1 MMKQMTLA
9 TGTGFELHARPTRKA
24 EFLAKMEALM
34 PWSEFCALID
44 PHYPKAGNGRPPVG
58 LERMLRMYW
67 IANWFNLADE
77 ACEDALYDVV
87 VFREFCGFDLG
98 RERIPD
104 ATTLLKFR
112 HLLEEHEI
120 GNAMFARVGAL
131 LQANGVKVSGGT
143 IVDAT
148 LIAAPPSTKNEERA
162 RDPEMHQ
169 TKKGKQ
175 WYFGM
180 KIHIGADS
188 KTGLIHSAS
197 VTAANVHDSHE
208 VPNLLHGNETR
219 LYGDSAYRGKA
230 QRERLKGIAPQARDF
245 TNKRAYRNVPL
256 TDADKETNR
265 RKSSIRAK
273 VEHPF
278 LILKRLWGFAK
289 VRYRGLAKNAN
300 RAFAMLAAINILK
313 HGRPLTGEVRPA

>member
-1 MMKQMTLA
+1 
-9 TGTGFELHARPTRKA
+9 
-24 EFLAKMEALM
+24 
-34 PWSEFCALID
+34 
-44 PHYPKAGNGRPPVG
+44 
-58 LERMLRMYW
+58 
-67 IANWFNLADE
+67 
-77 ACEDALYDVV
+77 
-87 VFREFCGFDLG
+87 
-98 RERIPD
+98 
-104 ATTLLKFR
+104 
-112 HLLEEHEI
+112 
-120 GNAMFARVGAL
+120 
-131 LQANGVKVSGGT
+131 
-143 IVDAT
+143 
-148 LIAAPPSTKNEERA
+148 
-162 RDPEMHQ
+162 MHQ

-180 KIHIGADS
+180 KIHVGVDS

-230 QRERLKGIAPQARDF
+230 QRERLKGIAPQAKDF
-245 TNKRAYRNVPL
+245 TNKRAYRNAPL

-278 LILKRLWGFAK
+278 LILKRFWGFAK

>member
-1 MMKQMTLA
+1 MKQMTLA

-24 EFLAKMEALM
+24 GFLAKMNTLM
-34 PWSEFCALID
+34 PWYELCALVEPD
-44 PHYPKAGNGRPPVG
+44 YPKAGNGRPPIG

-67 IANWFNLADE
+67 VANWFNLADE
-77 ACEDALYDVV
+77 ACEDAMYDIP

-112 HLLEEHEI
+112 HLLEQNDFGKE
-120 GNAMFARVGAL
+120 MFARVGAL

-148 LIAAPPSTKNEERA
+148 LIAAPPSTKNEDKT

-169 TKKGKQ
+169 TKKGNQ
-175 WYFGM
+175 WHFGM
-180 KIHIGADS
+180 KMHIGADS
-188 KTGLIHSAS
+188 KTGLIHSAT
-197 VTAANVHDSHE
+197 VTAANVHDSQQIE
-208 VPNLLHGNETR
+208 NLLHGNETR
-219 LYGDSAYRGKA
+219 FYGDSAYRGKA
-230 QRERLKGIAPQARDF
+230 QRERLKELAPNAKDF
-245 TNKRAYRNVPL
+245 TNKRAYRNTPL
-256 TDADKETNR
+256 SEANKETNR

-273 VEHPF
+273 IEHPF

-313 HGRPLTGEVRPA
+313 HGTPLTGEVRPA

>member
-1 MMKQMTLA
+1 MKQLTLA

-34 PWSEFCALID
+34 PWAEFCTLIE

-77 ACEDALYDVV
+77 ACEDAFYDIA

-120 GNAMFARVGAL
+120 GKAMFARVGAL

-148 LIAAPPSTKNEERA
+148 LIAAPPSTKNEEKA

-169 TKKGKQ
+169 TKKGNQ
-175 WYFGM
+175 WHFGM
-180 KIHIGADS
+180 KIHVGADS

-219 LYGDSAYRGKA
+219 FYGDSAYRGKA
-230 QRERLKGIAPQARDF
+230 QRERLKSIAPQAKDF
-245 TNKRAYRNVPL
+245 TNKRAYRNAPL
-256 TDADKETNR
+256 TEADKETNR

-300 RAFAMLAAINILK
+300 RAFAMLAAINLLK
-313 HGRPLTGEVRPA
+313 HGRPLTAEVRPA

>member
-1 MMKQMTLA
+1 
-9 TGTGFELHARPTRKA
+9 
-24 EFLAKMEALM
+24 MEALM

-230 QRERLKGIAPQARDF
+230 QRERLKGIAPQAKDF